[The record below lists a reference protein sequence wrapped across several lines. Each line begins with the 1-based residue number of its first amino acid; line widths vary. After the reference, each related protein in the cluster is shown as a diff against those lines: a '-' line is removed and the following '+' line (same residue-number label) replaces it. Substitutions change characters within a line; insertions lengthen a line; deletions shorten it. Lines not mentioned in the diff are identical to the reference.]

1 MAIDIK
7 QYFHDDFPILPNG
20 VVAMDLDTGILY
32 IGFDGINIP
41 LNLNTGETGPV
52 GERGPRG
59 YKGATGNTGATG
71 ATGKRR

>member
-32 IGFDGINIP
+32 IGFDGINIH
-41 LNLNTGETGPV
+41 LNLNTGETRPV
-52 GERGPRG
+52 G
-59 YKGATGNTGATG
+59 
-71 ATGKRR
+71 